1 MKLYRLDFGW
11 EVSFPDSW
19 ISETDEFGVCSF
31 YPPNDTTTAYA
42 SVFHA
47 EKEGV
52 PAPIEVLEGVF
63 MRALPRNIEEIPFS
77 AGDLVCKAYFSKDDD
92 GVFRI
97 DAGLFAEGDLLIL
110 NVYSESEAAVRN
122 ALEYFKTVSRR

>member
-1 MKLYRLDFGW
+1 MRLYKLDFGW
-11 EVSFPDSW
+11 EVSFPESW
-19 ISETDEFGVCSF
+19 ISETDETGVYLF

-42 SVFHA
+42 TVFHA

-52 PAPIEVLEGVF
+52 PASMEVMERVF
-63 MRALPRNIEEIPFS
+63 VQSLPQSIEEIPFS
-77 AGDLVCKAYFSKDDD
+77 AGDLPCKAYFSKDDE
-92 GVFRI
+92 GVFCI
-97 DAGLFAEGDLLIL
+97 NAGLFAEGDLLIL